1 MREQAEKND
10 PIIRK
15 RKFTDFGARTG
26 LISIKNR

>member
-15 RKFTDFGARTG
+15 RKFKDFEARKD